1 MIASLWSVLFLLG
14 GGIKL
19 EHKVEPLPESTSAL
33 VFDLHMTMILNL
45 NMLSVNI
52 LCGVSF

>member
-1 MIASLWSVLFLLG
+1 MVSTFPFG